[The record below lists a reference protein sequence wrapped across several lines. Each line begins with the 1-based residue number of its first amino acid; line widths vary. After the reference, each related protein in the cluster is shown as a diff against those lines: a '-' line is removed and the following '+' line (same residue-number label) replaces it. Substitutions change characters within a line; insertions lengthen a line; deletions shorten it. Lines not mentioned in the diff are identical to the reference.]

1 MSNHGQQ
8 MVRES
13 QLAEAYYAR
22 ASELAPR
29 IRERISA
36 EMLREIFDRMV
47 MPAVREI
54 EWPEAER
61 LRETL
66 ARAHAM
72 LYDISGV
79 PDHMTHCDR
88 TMGATHP
95 CTCGANAIRAL
106 LSSKD
111 SSNG

>member
-1 MSNHGQQ
+1 MSSHGEQ
-8 MVRES
+8 MVREGR
-13 QLAEAYYAR
+13 LANAYYAR
-22 ASELAPR
+22 VSDLAPR
-29 IRERISA
+29 VKKRVSL

-47 MPAVREI
+47 APAVREL
-54 EWPEAER
+54 EPKDEVKR
-61 LRETL
+61 LRETI

-72 LYDISGV
+72 LYDVSGV

-106 LSSKD
+106 LSETKR
-111 SSNG
+111 